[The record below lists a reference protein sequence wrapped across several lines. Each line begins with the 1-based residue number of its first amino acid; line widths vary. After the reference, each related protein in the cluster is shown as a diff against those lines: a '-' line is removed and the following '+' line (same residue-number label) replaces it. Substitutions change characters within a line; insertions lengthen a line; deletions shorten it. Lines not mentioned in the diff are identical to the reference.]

1 MGRYRRDDDGA
12 VSASVAVVPAVV
24 GLFFL
29 AIQVSLWFYGRS
41 VATAAA
47 EHGLDAARVYQ
58 GPGGGADTAGG
69 RTTVDEFFA
78 QVGGVESHT
87 VAVHEDAGQVVLTIH
102 AEPISVLPFFSRP
115 IDVTVEA
122 PLEELPD

>member
-1 MGRYRRDDDGA
+1 MGRRRDDDGA

-58 GPGGGADTAGG
+58 GPDGGADAASGTA
-69 RTTVDEFFA
+69 TVNEFFD

-87 VAVHEDAGQVVLTIH
+87 VSITESGGQVVLSIH
-102 AEPISVLPFFSRP
+102 AEPVSVLPFFSRP

-122 PLEELPD
+122 PVEELPD

>member
-1 MGRYRRDDDGA
+1 MGHRRTDDGA

-58 GPGGGADTAGG
+58 GPDGGADAAAGSA
-69 RTTVDEFFA
+69 TVDEFFD

-87 VAVHEDAGQVVLTIH
+87 VSITESGGQVVLTIH
-102 AEPISVLPFFSRP
+102 AEPVSVLPFFSQP
-115 IDVTVEA
+115 IDVTIEA
-122 PLEELPD
+122 PLEELPE

>member
-1 MGRYRRDDDGA
+1 MGHRRTDDGA
-12 VSASVAVVPAVV
+12 VSASVAVAPAVV

-58 GPGGGADTAGG
+58 GPDGGADAAAGSA
-69 RTTVDEFFA
+69 TVDEFFA

-87 VAVHEDAGQVVLTIH
+87 VSITESGGQVVLTIH
-102 AEPISVLPFFSRP
+102 AEPVSVLPFFSQP
-115 IDVTVEA
+115 IDVTIEA
-122 PLEELPD
+122 PLEELPE

>member
-1 MGRYRRDDDGA
+1 MGRRRTDDGA

-58 GPGGGADTAGG
+58 GPDGGADAAAG
-69 RTTVDEFFA
+69 RATVDEFFD
-78 QVGGVESHT
+78 QVGGVDSHT
-87 VAVHEDAGQVVLTIH
+87 VAITESGGQVVLTIH
-102 AEPISVLPFFSRP
+102 AEPVSVLPFFTQP
-115 IDVTVEA
+115 IDVTIEA
-122 PLEELPD
+122 PLEELPE

>member
-1 MGRYRRDDDGA
+1 VARRRRDDDGA

-58 GPGGGADTAGG
+58 GADGGADAAAGT
-69 RTTVDEFFA
+69 TTVDEFFD

-87 VAVHEDAGQVVLTIH
+87 VAVDEAAGLVRLTIH
-102 AEPISVLPFFSRP
+102 AEPISVLPFFAQP

-122 PLEELPD
+122 PLERLPD

>member
-1 MGRYRRDDDGA
+1 MGCRRRDDDGA

-41 VATAAA
+41 GATAAA

-58 GPGGGADTAGG
+58 GPDGGADTGAG
-69 RTTVDEFFA
+69 RSTVDEFFD
-78 QVGGVESHT
+78 QVGGVDSHT
-87 VAVHEDAGQVVLTIH
+87 VTVDETGGEVVLTIH

-122 PLEELPD
+122 PIEDLPD

>member
-1 MGRYRRDDDGA
+1 MGHRRTDDGA

-58 GPGGGADTAGG
+58 GPDGGADAAAGSA
-69 RTTVDEFFA
+69 TVDEFFA

-87 VAVHEDAGQVVLTIH
+87 VSITESGGQVVLTIH
-102 AEPISVLPFFSRP
+102 AEPVSVLPFFSQP
-115 IDVTVEA
+115 IDVTIEA
-122 PLEELPD
+122 PLEELPE

>member
-1 MGRYRRDDDGA
+1 

-41 VATAAA
+41 VTIAAA

-58 GPGGGADTAGG
+58 GPDGGADAGAG
-69 RTTVDEFFA
+69 MTTVDEFYD
-78 QVGGVESHT
+78 QVGGVEDHSTT
-87 VAVHEDAGQVVLTIH
+87 VEETAGSVVLTIH
-102 AEPISVLPFFSRP
+102 ADPITVLPFFSAP
-115 IDVTVEA
+115 IDITVEA